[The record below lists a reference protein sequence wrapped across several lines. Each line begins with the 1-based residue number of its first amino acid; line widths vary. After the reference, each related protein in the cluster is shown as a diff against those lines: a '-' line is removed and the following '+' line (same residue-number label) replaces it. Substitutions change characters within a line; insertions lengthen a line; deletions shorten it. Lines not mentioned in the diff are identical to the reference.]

1 MPEAASAP
9 VWSADEMRSF
19 LKRNSLASPS
29 HVPVLDSA
37 AAADLDWGDAPFEQ
51 AHAAAMAHRRAF
63 NLARDIDVGARLLGR
78 GLNSAGQIAQIP
90 ADQFAGE
97 HAHDLGIAHEDALAV
112 HRRATRIQNRTLHLM
127 AAVHGAVA
135 QPHFNAMRVSN
146 VGDALKE
153 HFEDLPSYQEMFGSL
168 DYCACDECK
177 SIFGPAA
184 YLVDLLRI
192 VDECITTLNDASIP
206 EKLKLNARRPDL
218 QLIELTCEK
227 TNTTFPYLR
236 IVIERLMYEAEQ
248 QLGVHSPE
256 EVLAKLAT
264 DLHYPLNL
272 PFNAYLDRIRVLLAQ
287 VGRVYADVL
296 LAWQADPAQVV
307 REALGL
313 SVEQLAIVETPVSD
327 RAAIAAFYGIAAA
340 DLGDLAKLPVFM
352 EHTGLTVPDV
362 EDVVEQHVPDDE
374 IAAGV
379 PQNLFVN
386 QGAGANFLR
395 LTTNAA
401 GATTITHLDDGALE
415 RINRL
420 RRLAEAAGWTPSLTD
435 WLLRAVKNGATPVID
450 AGALAGL
457 LRVERL
463 AARFGLTPLQA
474 ATFVG
479 PLKTY
484 GLDGDAGAS
493 FFDQLFNGSGSGSV
507 AYHPKGD
514 PLNPLYQT
522 DPLKWAPGDST
533 TLEALMRVLPA
544 FGLSV
549 DAMTALGSALFG
561 TTKTELTVEAL
572 SALYRHALLSRCLNL
587 SMDQY
592 LLLLSLTDMAGRK
605 VFGGSDLDLLIS
617 RWDWLT
623 TSGLDVYALAYITRA
638 QESVFVDPLLD
649 ESRVADWLIGL
660 VGSID
665 PKSDDAATQL
675 DAQTASFLGIAQAIE
690 TAARPIAATAAKP
703 PSNMTWL
710 EAFLAPL
717 DADGKPPQLQYAK
730 DVLRWIARW
739 AVFAQAAGVP
749 APVIACAYRNPQT
762 FGLPDDYTALSPAAV
777 RDLQL
782 FAAMIAQY
790 GDRRGDLIAYVDG
803 SEHAEPP
810 ADVLGHLHAA
820 TGWSIDQVKDL
831 LEHEVANVRNVVDRL
846 RRLGTCLGQAA
857 AIGADVSFMRG
868 LAALA
873 PLAASDSRYRSEAE
887 LLLQK
892 VSAFYGPTGW
902 AAISGEVHGKLQ
914 EHERDAVMGV
924 VLAGLHGDYPDIRT
938 PNNVYEFLLTDVET
952 GPEAQISYVKEAL
965 NAVQLYLQ
973 RCRLRLEPGVKKI
986 GIHESWWD
994 WILNYRKWEANRRIF
1009 VYPENYLLPAIRQD
1023 QTAPFRQ
1030 LASDL
1035 LQSEITAEY
1044 VEKAYD
1050 TYLNTLLSETQL
1062 VLVDAFAGQVHDEK
1076 RGGPADAIYIFARTA
1091 TSPYS
1096 FYLCRRL
1103 EGGPWSEWEA
1113 IDLTINSTEV
1123 TPVYAFDKLFL
1134 FWVQLDELQSPAV
1147 KLAGT
1152 DVSTTTS
1159 TTYRASI
1166 RYSFQ
1171 DRSGHWV
1178 QPQTLVENDIV
1189 DYEGRGQ
1196 DDVPLR
1202 SKPLFDG
1209 VFTMSSQPWRKVLA
1223 MRIAGGN
1230 IAPGLNDDPDP
1241 ERLVIVYGPFLQDIP
1256 EPQSID
1262 GLAEPATPAA
1272 AAFERALAERALAH
1286 NRLLT
1291 ATASGGLPAARVFVL
1306 DAGLEPAVIVRRNET
1321 ISTDPYWP
1329 AAPTNQFRPDVN
1341 DVAGTLQI
1349 TASDEPLA
1357 DVYLGESLREG
1368 DVSADPNSISG
1379 TNFVADGVPDTTA
1392 GKILGALVKADVVS
1406 PEGTIDA
1413 SKLPTLDLYSVLHAL
1428 LVDGTVKPL
1437 QLQNIMRVLLSN
1449 TGAPILFGS
1458 INAHNGRIIT
1468 VKGQPGAFV
1477 FDNGD
1482 QALLLQPE
1490 GPPKVPPSFSTLAD
1504 GLWLSGPPLNPG
1516 SFVMVTY
1523 ESSSKIYDIL
1533 KGYKLI
1539 DARGFVNAAKMR
1551 HDLKT
1556 IEELL
1561 VGEGLITKAQK
1572 RLFERLVLNYPIVYE
1587 DAFVGGRID
1596 LATSKAIFEALREYT
1611 LIDANGR
1618 LVLEQITGANVLD
1631 VLAKFLVK
1639 GTLTQTDITRVY
1651 RILVNTPLLL
1661 TLSYL
1666 NKDNPG
1672 PIVTGGRFT
1681 VTRLTTGAVPRL
1693 QRALL
1698 VGGIDGLLSLT
1709 SQNIPPV
1716 PILPFDWLKPV
1727 PTRIDYPDAL
1737 DAAQV
1742 DFDGLYGRYF
1752 WELFFHGPML
1762 VADALATNQRFLESL
1777 SWFRYVFD
1785 PAAPAEPLTDD
1796 VIVVQTRHNI
1806 ELELAG
1812 QVLAELATHKVGIEK
1827 PEPIVDDKGWVSP
1840 QVTPDIDLS
1849 FLKTKPGLS
1858 DDEVVMIRNVV
1869 LNARLATH
1877 ASRFWRF
1884 RPFRGHTLETLAE
1897 MLTDKEAI
1905 RTYDDQPFDPFAIA
1919 RLRMGAFEKATVMQ
1933 YIDTLLRWGDYYF
1946 TQDTWESI
1954 TAASMLYVYASDLL
1968 GPRPEQVGICP
1979 VGPPKTFKQIRD
1991 AYKDKGGIPQFL
2003 IYLESAVPLVS
2014 DDGPPP
2020 TSIQHHAFNNLGT
2033 YFCVPENAQ
2042 LVSYWDRVDD
2052 RLFKIRHSLDIT
2064 GQFRALALFEPPLD
2078 PLALARA
2085 AGPSNDLAAPVSA
2098 KPGAV
2103 PALRYDVLIERARS
2117 LAGMVATLGAQ
2128 ILSAQERGDAEALA
2142 LLETTQQEQVL
2153 RLSSDVAQQ
2162 AIDEANATVDGL
2174 KATLDSATYR
2184 SKYYADLLAK
2194 DLNDSEDLSLRL
2206 MNAAMVASIGSS
2218 IFKTSAS
2225 IAYGVPQVGSP
2236 FAMTYGGVQLGNIVD
2251 AIGGGF
2257 EILSEILS
2265 SQGQRAL
2272 TMAGY
2277 ERRRE
2282 DWTLQKEQA
2291 DQDVKSLTAQI
2302 DAAKARLASAKRQ
2315 LEINAREAANVQA
2328 VDALLRAKFTNAQL
2342 YGWMVGRLA
2351 GLHFQAYLIALQAAK
2366 DAQTA
2371 FQFEFDSTQTFFDV
2385 DVWDPARKGLLAGE
2399 SLGLGLERMAAAA
2412 VRSSSRPLEIERI
2425 VSLGQLNPIA
2435 LDALKTTGACDF
2447 ELPELMYDYDY
2458 PGHYQRQIKTIS
2470 VSIPAVVGPYQSIKA
2485 TLQQTWNAVA
2495 LSDDLDDVKYLM
2507 GKLAQQ
2513 PKSVRVG
2520 WGGKQQIAISRG
2532 VDDSGLF
2539 QLDFHDAR
2547 YLPFE
2552 GTGAVSKWHLELPP
2566 QANRFDLD
2574 QLTDV
2579 ILTVRYTAYLSETLK
2594 KDVPGLLATTPVEVG
2609 YYIDARRS
2617 MPIEWQSFMRDHNGS
2632 LQALDFEFEPKWA
2645 GALRK
2650 LQLDQVMIRLSAS
2663 ISWPAKVEELVHL
2676 KIGDEPVRKLDVQQ
2690 GVAPVSGLN
2699 LDRDKFSGPWQVALD
2714 LGVIRGDPALH
2725 DLLEGDWLNPKV
2737 FHDVEL
2743 MDVCEATIW

>member
-19 LKRNSLASPS
+19 LKRNSLASPA
-29 HVPVLDSA
+29 HVPVLDTA
-37 AAADLDWGDAPFEQ
+37 AAADLDWGDAPFEA
-51 AHAAAMAHRRAF
+51 AHAAAMAYRRVF
-63 NLARDIDVGARLLGR
+63 NLVGDINVGARLLNR
-78 GLNSAGQIAQIP
+78 GLNSAAQVARMP
-90 ADQFAGE
+90 ADQFARE
-97 HAHDLGIAHEDALAV
+97 HADDLGIASEDAVAI

-135 QPHFNAMRVSN
+135 QPHFNAMRVNN
-146 VGDALKE
+146 VADDLKE
-153 HFEDLPSYQEMFGSL
+153 HFEDLPSYQEMFGTL

-192 VDECITTLNDASIP
+192 VDECITTPNDATIP
-206 EKLKLNARRPDL
+206 EKLKLNQRRPDL

-236 IVIERLMYEAEQ
+236 IVIERLMHAAEQ
-248 QLGVHSPE
+248 HLGVQTPE
-256 EVLAKLAT
+256 EVLSKLAT

-287 VGRVYADVL
+287 VGRVYADL
-296 LAWQADPAQVV
+296 LPAWQAAPVQVV

-327 RAAIAAFYGIAAA
+327 RPAIAAFYGIAVA
-340 DLGDLAKLPVFM
+340 DLGDLTKLPVFM
-352 EHTGLTVPDV
+352 DHTGLTVPDV
-362 EDVVEQHVPDDE
+362 EDVVEQHVPAAE

-386 QGAGANFLR
+386 QGAGADFLR
-395 LTTNAA
+395 LATDAA
-401 GATTITHLDDGALE
+401 GATTITHLTDGALD

-420 RRLAEAAGWTPSLTD
+420 RRLAAAAGWAPSLTD
-435 WLLRAVKNGATPVID
+435 WLLRAVKNGAAPVID
-450 AGALAGL
+450 ADALAGL

-507 AYHPKGD
+507 AYHPKDD

-522 DPLKWAPGDST
+522 DPLEWAPGDGT

-561 TTKTELTVEAL
+561 TAKTKLTVEAL

-587 SMDQY
+587 SIDQY
-592 LLLLSLTDMAGRK
+592 LLLLSLTGMAGKK

-623 TSGLDVYALAYITRA
+623 ASGLDLYTLAYITRA

-665 PKSDDAATQL
+665 PKSGNAATQL

-690 TAARPIAATAAKP
+690 TAARPVAATAAKP
-703 PSNMTWL
+703 PGNLTWV

-717 DADGKPPQLQYAK
+717 DGNRRPPHLQYAR

-749 APVIACAYRNPQT
+749 APVIACAYRNPEA
-762 FGLPDDYTALSPAAV
+762 FGLPRDYGELSLAAAA
-777 RDLQL
+777 DLQR

-790 GDRRGDLIAYVDG
+790 GDRRGDLIAYVDA

-810 ADVLGHLHAA
+810 ADVVGHLHAA
-820 TGWSIDQVKDL
+820 TGWNIAQVEDL
-831 LEHEVANVRNVVDRL
+831 LAHEVANVRNVVDRL

-857 AIGADVSFMRG
+857 AIGADVPFMRG
-868 LAALA
+868 LVALA

-902 AAISGEVHGKLQ
+902 AAISGQVHGKLQ
-914 EHERDAVMGV
+914 EHERDALVGV
-924 VLAGLHGDYPDIRT
+924 VLAGLHADFSDIRS

-973 RCRLRLEPGVKKI
+973 RCRLRLEPGVAKI
-986 GIHESWWD
+986 GIHEAWWD

-1009 VYPENYLLPAIRQD
+1009 VYPENYLLPALRQD

-1050 TYLNTLLSETQL
+1050 TYLNTLMSETQL
-1062 VLVDAFAGQVHDEK
+1062 VLVDSFAGQVHDEK
-1076 RGGPADAIYIFARTA
+1076 RGGPADAVYVFARTA
-1091 TSPYS
+1091 TSPYE

-1103 EGGPWSEWEA
+1103 DGGPWSEWQE

-1134 FWVQLDELQSPAV
+1134 FWVQLDALQSPSV
-1147 KLAGT
+1147 KLAGS

-1178 QPQTLVENDIV
+1178 QPQTLVENDVV
-1189 DYEGRGQ
+1189 DYDGRGQ

-1209 VFTMSSQPWRKVLA
+1209 VFTMSAQPWRKVLA
-1223 MRIAGGN
+1223 VRIAGDN

-1256 EPQSID
+1256 QPQSVD
-1262 GLAEPATPAA
+1262 ELTEPATPAA
-1272 AAFERALAERALAH
+1272 AELERALADRALAH
-1286 NRLLT
+1286 NRLLS
-1291 ATASGGLPAARVFVL
+1291 AKASGGLPAVRVFVL
-1306 DAGLEPAVIVRRNET
+1306 DAGLDAAVIVRRNET

-1349 TASDEPLA
+1349 TASDEPIA
-1357 DVYLGESLREG
+1357 DVYLGESQREG
-1368 DVSADPNSISG
+1368 DVSADPTAISG
-1379 TNFVADGVPDTTA
+1379 TNFVADGVPGDTA
-1392 GKILGALVKADVVS
+1392 GKIFGALVKAGVVS
-1406 PEGTIDA
+1406 DEGTIDA
-1413 SKLPTLDLYSVLHAL
+1413 SKLPALDLYAVLHDL
-1428 LVDGTVKPL
+1428 LVGGTIKPIE
-1437 QLQNIMRVLLSN
+1437 LQNIMRVLLTN

-1458 INAHNGRIIT
+1458 INAHAGRIIT
-1468 VKGQPGAFV
+1468 VKDQPGAFV

-1490 GPPKVPPSFSTLAD
+1490 GPPKVAPSFSTLAD

-1516 SFVMVTY
+1516 SFVMVSY
-1523 ESSSKIYDIL
+1523 ENSSKIYDVL
-1533 KGYKLI
+1533 KGDKLI
-1539 DARGFVNAAKMR
+1539 DARGFVDAAKMKQN
-1551 HDLKT
+1551 LAS
-1556 IEELL
+1556 IETKL
-1561 VGEGLITKAQK
+1561 VAQGLITAAQK

-1587 DAFVGGRID
+1587 DAFVGSRIN
-1596 LATSKAIFEALREYT
+1596 LATSKAIFQQLRDYT
-1611 LIDANGR
+1611 FIDANGR

-1631 VLAKFLVK
+1631 VLSRFLVD
-1639 GTLTQTDITRVY
+1639 GTLTQADITRVY

-1661 TLSYL
+1661 TLSYV
-1666 NKDNPG
+1666 NKDTPG
-1672 PIVTGGRFT
+1672 PIVTAGRFT

-1693 QRALL
+1693 QRTLL

-1709 SQNIPPV
+1709 SQNIPVV

-1727 PTRIDYPDAL
+1727 PARIDYPDAV

-1762 VADALATNQRFLESL
+1762 VADALASNQRFLESL

-1785 PAAPAEPLTDD
+1785 PAAPPEPLTAD
-1796 VIVVQTRHNI
+1796 VMVVQTRHHI

-1812 QVLAELATHKVGIEK
+1812 QVLAQLATHKVGKK

-1840 QVTPDIDLS
+1840 EVTPAVDLS
-1849 FLKTKPGLS
+1849 FLKTQPGLS
-1858 DDEVVMIRNVV
+1858 DDQVIMVRNVV

-1884 RPFRGHTLETLAE
+1884 RPFRGHTLASLTE

-1919 RLRMGAFEKATVMQ
+1919 RLRIGAFEKATVMQ

-2014 DDGPPP
+2014 DSGPAP
-2020 TSIQHHAFNNLGT
+2020 TSIQHHAFNDLGT
-2033 YFCVPENAQ
+2033 YFCVSENAQ
-2042 LVSYWDRVDD
+2042 LISFWDRVDD

-2085 AGPSNDLAAPVSA
+2085 AGASNALAPPVPA
-2098 KPGAV
+2098 GPGAV

-2128 ILSAQERGDAEALA
+2128 ILSAQERGDGETLA
-2142 LLETTQQEQVL
+2142 LLETTQQEQLL
-2153 RLSSDVAQQ
+2153 RLSGDVAQQ
-2162 AIDEANATVDGL
+2162 AIDEANATIVSL
-2174 KATLDSATYR
+2174 NATLDSATYR
-2184 SKYYADLLAK
+2184 SKFYGDLLAK
-2194 DLNDSEDLSLRL
+2194 GINDSEDLNLRM

-2218 IFKTSAS
+2218 IFKTAAS

-2251 AIGGGF
+2251 ATGGLF
-2257 EILSEILS
+2257 EILAEILNA
-2265 SQGQRAL
+2265 QGQRAL

-2291 DQDVKSLTAQI
+2291 DEDVKSLNAQI

-2315 LEINAREAANVQA
+2315 LEINAREAANAQA
-2328 VDALLRAKFTNAQL
+2328 VEAFLRAKFTNAQL

-2351 GLHFQAYLIALQAAK
+2351 GLHFQAYLLALQAAQ

-2399 SLGLGLERMAAAA
+2399 SLSLGLERMAASAT
-2412 VRSSSRPLEIERI
+2412 RSSSRPLEIERV

-2435 LDALKTTGACDF
+2435 LDTLKTTGACDF

-2485 TLQQTWNAVA
+2485 TLSQTWNAVA
-2495 LSDDLDDVKYLM
+2495 LSDGLDDVKYLM
-2507 GKLAQQ
+2507 GKLQSQ
-2513 PKSVRVG
+2513 PKTVRVG
-2520 WGGKQQIAISRG
+2520 WGGTQEIAISRG

-2539 QLDFHDAR
+2539 QLDFHDPR

-2579 ILTVRYTAYLSETLK
+2579 IVTVRYTAHLSETLK
-2594 KDVPGLLATTPVEVG
+2594 PKVTDLLATTPVEVG
-2609 YYIDARRS
+2609 YYVDARRS
-2617 MPIEWQSFMRDHNGS
+2617 MPIEWQSFMRDHNGA

-2645 GALRK
+2645 GALRE
-2650 LQLDQVMIRLSAS
+2650 LQLDQVLIRLSAG
-2663 ISWPAKVEELVHL
+2663 ITWPATVKELVHL
-2676 KIGDEPVRKLDVQQ
+2676 KIGDEPVRKLDVQN
-2690 GVAPVSGLN
+2690 GLAPVSGLH
-2699 LDRDKFSGPWQVALD
+2699 LDRTKFSGPWQVALD
-2714 LGVIRGDPALH
+2714 LGVIRDDPALRG
-2725 DLLEGDWLNPKV
+2725 LLDGDWLNPKV